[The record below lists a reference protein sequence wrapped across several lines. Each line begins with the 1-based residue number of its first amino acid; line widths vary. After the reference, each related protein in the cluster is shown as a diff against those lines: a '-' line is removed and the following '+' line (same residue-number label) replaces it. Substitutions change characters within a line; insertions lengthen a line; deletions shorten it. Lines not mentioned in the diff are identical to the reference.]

1 MLESQWR
8 ISISIS
14 FCQTNK
20 IQTSYPSSRAV
31 VFTTKMEWSE
41 KTVLSTGGGEKKKE
55 EIQKV
60 TSQVRISRRDTAKK
74 REHRTSNRK
83 EEMGRGKKKK
93 KKKKRRKKQRDE
105 REEVSFKR
113 RIPMKQEESEGK
125 EKKGE
130 DEGRRN
136 RSRGRGGRDR
146 YKGLLGS
153 RKSSI
158 ERSNSMGGR
167 SDHRPQASFLVRCT
181 ASDRISSFLETSH
194 EYFSPRHRPLAK
206 RFEGQESLVLYAG
219 ATKP

>member
-1 MLESQWR
+1 
-8 ISISIS
+8 
-14 FCQTNK
+14 
-20 IQTSYPSSRAV
+20 
-31 VFTTKMEWSE
+31 
-41 KTVLSTGGGEKKKE
+41 
-55 EIQKV
+55 
-60 TSQVRISRRDTAKK
+60 
-74 REHRTSNRK
+74 
-83 EEMGRGKKKK
+83 
-93 KKKKRRKKQRDE
+93 
-105 REEVSFKR
+105 
-113 RIPMKQEESEGK
+113 MKQEESEGK
-125 EKKGE
+125 EEKGE

-206 RFEGQESLVLYAG
+206 RFEGQESFVLYAG

>member
-1 MLESQWR
+1 
-8 ISISIS
+8 
-14 FCQTNK
+14 
-20 IQTSYPSSRAV
+20 
-31 VFTTKMEWSE
+31 
-41 KTVLSTGGGEKKKE
+41 
-55 EIQKV
+55 
-60 TSQVRISRRDTAKK
+60 
-74 REHRTSNRK
+74 
-83 EEMGRGKKKK
+83 
-93 KKKKRRKKQRDE
+93 
-105 REEVSFKR
+105 
-113 RIPMKQEESEGK
+113 MKQEESEGK
-125 EKKGE
+125 GEKKR
-130 DEGRRN
+130 GRRTKE
-136 RSRGRGGRDR
+136 STIDRGRRGGEGGRDR